1 MWEGGCGKWGATFQ
15 RGGQKSPGKGPS
27 FYHLLS
33 TLLLPGPPA
42 SRPSLDPCPQHTQD
56 LSAGGLFYFFVHL
69 GPLSTRCHPHWKVC
83 LLLGRVRLCD
93 PTDYSLPGSSVHR
106 IFQARTLEWVAISFS
121 WGSSRSRDQT
131 WIAGGFFTHRA
142 TRGAPVIPTSLY
154 IARQAIHDLYQCW
167 VLNICLL
174 NDQPRLD
181 CGSQ

>member
-1 MWEGGCGKWGATFQ
+1 MGGHISEGRAEKPREGPFFLP
-15 RGGQKSPGKGPS
+15 SPLHPA
-27 FYHLLS
+27 
-33 TLLLPGPPA
+33 A
-42 SRPSLDPCPQHTQD
+42 SRPTSQQAFPRPLPQHTQD

-93 PTDYSLPGSSVHR
+93 PTDCSLPGSSVHR

-174 NDQPRLD
+174 NDQPRLN